1 MKPAKNTVPGAK
13 VQALRHS
20 GTLNTNPERVQDP
33 LFLEEEFFD
42 PQDLTQ
48 VKYEMLRRVQKEGM
62 AISTAASSFGMS
74 RPSFYKARHDFTH
87 GGINGL
93 IPRRRGP
100 RRRHKLTPEVLEFVT
115 LIQAQEPL
123 LRTSELIERL
133 QGKFGIRVHR
143 RSLERA
149 LFDAKKKP
157 HQP

>member
-1 MKPAKNTVPGAK
+1 MKPAKASAK

-20 GTLNTNPERVQDP
+20 GTLNTNPERVLDP

-74 RPSFYKARHDFTH
+74 RPSFYKAQHDFAQ
-87 GGINGL
+87 GGMNGL
-93 IPRRRGP
+93 IARRRGP
-100 RRRHKLTPEVLEFVT
+100 RRRHKLTPEVLEFVAR
-115 LIQAQEPL
+115 IQAQEPP
-123 LRTSELIERL
+123 LRISELIVRL
-133 QGKFGIRVHR
+133 QEKYGIRVHR

-149 LFDAKKKP
+149 LLDAKKKP

>member
-1 MKPAKNTVPGAK
+1 MKPKKTINSKTK

-20 GTLNTNPERVQDP
+20 GTINANSERVLDP

-62 AISTAASSFGMS
+62 AISIAASSFGMS
-74 RPSFYKARHDFTH
+74 RPSFYKAQHDFAQ
-87 GGINGL
+87 GGMNGL

-115 LIQAQEPL
+115 LTQAEEPP

-133 QGKFGIRVHR
+133 RQKFGIRVHR

-149 LFDAKKKP
+149 LLDAKKKP